1 MTEIANLLQVPLK
14 QGANKRGGTYNRTMK
29 VPDGMKELVHIVA
42 GLQKDVKQMRN
53 VLTLPEAQA
62 YAKRQGPN
70 WEAHEADITGP
81 NGKPDGI
88 NEVFVTDG
96 QGNIKVIN
104 GYKLTV
110 SDYPKRKAY
119 NERYPMQFDENGK
132 AVKQYIGEGEHGP
145 INSYRH
151 NPYSYF
157 NEELNA
163 IEEGPDGLPRYVNQ
177 FDGQYAYL
185 RPEIPAKKFFKVA
198 LFDPVFNEQK
208 EAMKAEFKPIQV
220 ARISSSSLS
229 EAFKELIKKPLYSQ
243 QGYNFDLIK
252 ESDRRKLEKS
262 DGFKNACN
270 EMIKDIVNDKIR
282 LEETQSNINNIIGAV
297 TKKV

>member
-14 QGANKRGGTYNRTMK
+14 RGTNKRGAYNRTMK

-62 YAKRQGPN
+62 YAKRHGPN

-132 AVKQYIGEGEHGP
+132 AVKQYIGEGENGP

-163 IEEGPDGLPRYVNQ
+163 IEEGPDGLPRYSNQ
-177 FDGQYAYL
+177 FDGQYANM
-185 RPEIPAKKFFKVA
+185 RPEISAKKFFKVA
-198 LFDPVFNEQK
+198 LFDPVFANVKDELKQQ
-208 EAMKAEFKPIQV
+208 FQPIIV
-220 ARISSSSLS
+220 ARIASGALS
-229 EAFKELIKKPLYSQ
+229 QAFKDLIKKPLYQ
-243 QGYNFDLIK
+243 QRGLTYDLVK
-252 ESDRRKLEKS
+252 ESDKRKFEKS
-262 DGFKNACN
+262 VDYKNAIN
-270 EMIKDIVNDKIR
+270 EYIR
-282 LEETQSNINNIIGAV
+282 SINFDETAKNQLHEQIQGIIDS
-297 TKKV
+297 KVPAK

>member
-14 QGANKRGGTYNRTMK
+14 QGTNKKGAYNRTMK

-62 YAKRQGPN
+62 YAKRHGPN

-88 NEVFVTDG
+88 NEVSLLI

-104 GYKLTV
+104 GYKLTI

-132 AVKQYIGEGEHGP
+132 AVKQYIGEGENGS

-163 IEEGPDGLPRYVNQ
+163 IEEGPNGLPQYVNQ
-177 FDGQYAYL
+177 FDGQYANL

-282 LEETQSNINNIIGAV
+282 LEETQTIINNIIGAV

>member
-1 MTEIANLLQVPLK
+1 MTEMANLLQVPLK
-14 QGANKRGGTYNRTMK
+14 QGTNKKGAYNRTMK

-104 GYKLTV
+104 GYKLTIT
-110 SDYPKRKAY
+110 DYPKRKAY

-132 AVKQYIGEGEHGP
+132 AVKQYIGEGENGP
-145 INSYRH
+145 INSYRY

-163 IEEGPDGLPRYVNQ
+163 IEEGPDGLPRYSNQ
-177 FDGQYAYL
+177 FDGQYANI
-185 RPEIPAKKFFKVA
+185 RPKISAKKFFKVA
-198 LFDPVFNEQK
+198 LFDPVFANVKDELKHQ
-208 EAMKAEFKPIQV
+208 FQPIIV
-220 ARISSSSLS
+220 ARIASGALS
-229 EAFKELIKKPLYSQ
+229 QAFKDLIKKPLYQ
-243 QGYNFDLIK
+243 QRGLTYDLIK
-252 ESDRRKLEKS
+252 ESDKRKFEKS
-262 DGFKNACN
+262 DDYKNAIN
-270 EMIKDIVNDKIR
+270 EYIR
-282 LEETQSNINNIIGAV
+282 SINYNEPAKNQLQKQIQGIIDSKLPA
-297 TKKV
+297 K

>member
-14 QGANKRGGTYNRTMK
+14 QGTNKKGAYNRTMK

-62 YAKRQGPN
+62 YAKRHGPN
-70 WEAHEADITGP
+70 WEAHEADIMGP

-104 GYKLTV
+104 GYKLTIT
-110 SDYPKRKAY
+110 DYPKRKAY

-132 AVKQYIGEGEHGP
+132 AVKQYIGEGENGP
-145 INSYRH
+145 INSYRY

-163 IEEGPDGLPRYVNQ
+163 VEEGPDGLPRYVNQ
-177 FDGQYAYL
+177 FDGQYANL
-185 RPEIPAKKFFKVA
+185 RPEIPAKKFSKVA

-243 QGYNFDLIK
+243 QGYNFDL
-252 ESDRRKLEKS
+252 
-262 DGFKNACN
+262 
-270 EMIKDIVNDKIR
+270 
-282 LEETQSNINNIIGAV
+282 
-297 TKKV
+297 

>member
-1 MTEIANLLQVPLK
+1 
-14 QGANKRGGTYNRTMK
+14 MK

-62 YAKRQGPN
+62 YAKRHGPN

-104 GYKLTV
+104 GYKLTI

-132 AVKQYIGEGEHGP
+132 AVKQYIGEGENGP

-163 IEEGPDGLPRYVNQ
+163 VEEGPDGLPRYSNQ
-177 FDGQYAYL
+177 FDGQYANI
-185 RPEIPAKKFFKVA
+185 RPEISAKKFFKVA
-198 LFDPVFNEQK
+198 LFDPVFANVKDELKQQ
-208 EAMKAEFKPIQV
+208 FQPIIV
-220 ARISSSSLS
+220 ARIASGALS
-229 EAFKELIKKPLYSQ
+229 QAFKDLIKKPLYQ
-243 QGYNFDLIK
+243 QRGLTYDLVK
-252 ESDRRKLEKS
+252 ESDKRKFEKS
-262 DGFKNACN
+262 DDYKNAIN
-270 EMIKDIVNDKIR
+270 EYIR
-282 LEETQSNINNIIGAV
+282 SINFDETAKNQLHEQIQGIIDS
-297 TKKV
+297 KVPAK

>member
-14 QGANKRGGTYNRTMK
+14 QGTNKKGAYNRTMK

-62 YAKRQGPN
+62 YAKRHGPN

-132 AVKQYIGEGEHGP
+132 AVKQYIGEGENGP
-145 INSYRH
+145 INSYRY

-163 IEEGPDGLPRYVNQ
+163 IEEGPDGLPRYSNQ
-177 FDGQYAYL
+177 FDGQYANI
-185 RPEIPAKKFFKVA
+185 RPEISAKKFFKVA

-270 EMIKDIVNDKIR
+270 EMIKDIANDKIR
-282 LEETQSNINNIIGAV
+282 LGETQIIINNIIGAV

>member
-1 MTEIANLLQVPLK
+1 
-14 QGANKRGGTYNRTMK
+14 MK

-62 YAKRQGPN
+62 YAKRHGPN

-104 GYKLTV
+104 GYKLTM

-132 AVKQYIGEGEHGP
+132 AVKQYIGEGENGP

-163 IEEGPDGLPRYVNQ
+163 IEEGPDGLPRYSNQ
-177 FDGQYAYL
+177 FDGQYANI
-185 RPEIPAKKFFKVA
+185 RPEISAKKLFKVA
-198 LFDPVFNEQK
+198 LFDPVFANVKDELKHQ
-208 EAMKAEFKPIQV
+208 FQPIIV
-220 ARISSSSLS
+220 ARIASGALS
-229 EAFKELIKKPLYSQ
+229 QAFKDLIKKPLYQ
-243 QGYNFDLIK
+243 QRGLTYDLVK
-252 ESDRRKLEKS
+252 ESDKRKFEKS
-262 DGFKNACN
+262 NDYKNAIN
-270 EMIKDIVNDKIR
+270 EYIR
-282 LEETQSNINNIIGAV
+282 SINFDENAKNQLQEQIQGIIDS
-297 TKKV
+297 KVPAK

>member
-14 QGANKRGGTYNRTMK
+14 QGTNKKGAYNRTIK

-62 YAKRQGPN
+62 YAKRHGPN

-104 GYKLTV
+104 GYKLTMT
-110 SDYPKRKAY
+110 DYPKRKAY

-132 AVKQYIGEGEHGP
+132 AVKQYIGEGENGP

-163 IEEGPDGLPRYVNQ
+163 IEEGPNGLPQYVNQ
-177 FDGQYAYL
+177 FDGQYANL

-208 EAMKAEFKPIQV
+208 EAMKAKFKPIQV

-262 DGFKNACN
+262 DDFKNACN

-282 LEETQSNINNIIGAV
+282 LEETQIIINNIIGAV

>member
-14 QGANKRGGTYNRTMK
+14 QGTNKKGAYNRTMK

-62 YAKRQGPN
+62 YAKRHGPN

-104 GYKLTV
+104 GYKLTIT
-110 SDYPKRKAY
+110 DYPKRKAY

-132 AVKQYIGEGEHGP
+132 AVKQYIGEGEDGP
-145 INSYRH
+145 INSYRY

-163 IEEGPDGLPRYVNQ
+163 IEEGADGLPQYSNK
-177 FDGQYAYL
+177 FDGQYANI
-185 RPEIPAKKFFKVA
+185 RPEISAKKFFKVA
-198 LFDPVFNEQK
+198 LFDPVFANVKDELKQQ
-208 EAMKAEFKPIQV
+208 FQPIIV
-220 ARISSSSLS
+220 ARIASGALS
-229 EAFKELIKKPLYSQ
+229 QAFKDLIKKPLYQ
-243 QGYNFDLIK
+243 Q
-252 ESDRRKLEKS
+252 R
-262 DGFKNACN
+262 
-270 EMIKDIVNDKIR
+270 
-282 LEETQSNINNIIGAV
+282 
-297 TKKV
+297 

>member
-14 QGANKRGGTYNRTMK
+14 QGTNKKGPYNRTMK

-62 YAKRQGPN
+62 YAKRHGPN
-70 WEAHEADITGP
+70 WEAREADITGP

-104 GYKLTV
+104 GYKLTM

-119 NERYPMQFDENGK
+119 NERYPIQFDENGK
-132 AVKQYIGEGEHGP
+132 AVKQYIGEGENGP

-163 IEEGPDGLPRYVNQ
+163 IEEGPDGLPRYSNQ
-177 FDGQYAYL
+177 FDDQYANI

-198 LFDPVFNEQK
+198 LFDPV
-208 EAMKAEFKPIQV
+208 
-220 ARISSSSLS
+220 
-229 EAFKELIKKPLYSQ
+229 
-243 QGYNFDLIK
+243 
-252 ESDRRKLEKS
+252 
-262 DGFKNACN
+262 
-270 EMIKDIVNDKIR
+270 
-282 LEETQSNINNIIGAV
+282 
-297 TKKV
+297 

>member
-14 QGANKRGGTYNRTMK
+14 QGTNKKGAYNRTMK

-62 YAKRQGPN
+62 YAKRHGPN

-104 GYKLTV
+104 GYKLTMT
-110 SDYPKRKAY
+110 DYPKRKAY

-163 IEEGPDGLPRYVNQ
+163 IEEGPDGLPQYVNQ
-177 FDGQYAYL
+177 FDGQYANL

>member
-1 MTEIANLLQVPLK
+1 MTEMANLLQVPLK
-14 QGANKRGGTYNRTMK
+14 QGTNKKSVYNRTMK

-104 GYKLTV
+104 GYKLTIT
-110 SDYPKRKAY
+110 DYPKRKAY

-132 AVKQYIGEGEHGP
+132 AVKQYIGEGENGP
-145 INSYRH
+145 INSYRY

-163 IEEGPDGLPRYVNQ
+163 IEEGPDGLPQYSNQ
-177 FDGQYAYL
+177 FDGQYANI
-185 RPEIPAKKFFKVA
+185 RPEISAKKFFKVA
-198 LFDPVFNEQK
+198 LFDPVFANVKDELKQQ
-208 EAMKAEFKPIQV
+208 FQPIIV
-220 ARISSSSLS
+220 ARIASGALS
-229 EAFKELIKKPLYSQ
+229 QAFKDLIKKPLYQ
-243 QGYNFDLIK
+243 QRGLTYDLVK
-252 ESDRRKLEKS
+252 ELDKRKFEKS
-262 DGFKNACN
+262 DDYKNAIN
-270 EMIKDIVNDKIR
+270 EYIR
-282 LEETQSNINNIIGAV
+282 SINYNEPAKNQLQEQIQGIIDS
-297 TKKV
+297 KVPAK

>member
-1 MTEIANLLQVPLK
+1 
-14 QGANKRGGTYNRTMK
+14 
-29 VPDGMKELVHIVA
+29 
-42 GLQKDVKQMRN
+42 
-53 VLTLPEAQA
+53 
-62 YAKRQGPN
+62 
-70 WEAHEADITGP
+70 
-81 NGKPDGI
+81 
-88 NEVFVTDG
+88 
-96 QGNIKVIN
+96 
-104 GYKLTV
+104 
-110 SDYPKRKAY
+110 
-119 NERYPMQFDENGK
+119 MQFDENGK

-177 FDGQYAYL
+177 FDGQYANL

-229 EAFKELIKKPLYSQ
+229 EAFKELIKKPLYPQ
-243 QGYNFDLIK
+243 Q
-252 ESDRRKLEKS
+252 
-262 DGFKNACN
+262 
-270 EMIKDIVNDKIR
+270 
-282 LEETQSNINNIIGAV
+282 
-297 TKKV
+297 

>member
-14 QGANKRGGTYNRTMK
+14 QGTNKKGAYNRTMK

-62 YAKRQGPN
+62 YAKRHGPN

-104 GYKLTV
+104 GYKLTMT
-110 SDYPKRKAY
+110 DYPKRKAY

-132 AVKQYIGEGEHGP
+132 AVKQYIGKGENGP

-163 IEEGPDGLPRYVNQ
+163 IEEGPDGLPRYSNQ
-177 FDGQYAYL
+177 FDGQYANL

-282 LEETQSNINNIIGAV
+282 LEETQIIINNIIGAV

>member
-14 QGANKRGGTYNRTMK
+14 QGTNKKGAYNRTMK

-62 YAKRQGPN
+62 YAKRHGPN

-104 GYKLTV
+104 GYKLTMT
-110 SDYPKRKAY
+110 DYPKRKAY
-119 NERYPMQFDENGK
+119 NEHYPMQFDENGK
-132 AVKQYIGEGEHGP
+132 AVKQYIGEGENGP

-163 IEEGPDGLPRYVNQ
+163 IEEGPDGLPRYSNQ
-177 FDGQYAYL
+177 FDGQYANL

-198 LFDPVFNEQK
+198 LFDPVFANVKDELKQQ
-208 EAMKAEFKPIQV
+208 FQPIIV
-220 ARISSSSLS
+220 ARIASGALS
-229 EAFKELIKKPLYSQ
+229 QAFKDLIKKPLYQ
-243 QGYNFDLIK
+243 QRGLTYDLVK
-252 ESDRRKLEKS
+252 ESDKRKFEKS
-262 DGFKNACN
+262 DDYKN
-270 EMIKDIVNDKIR
+270 E
-282 LEETQSNINNIIGAV
+282 L
-297 TKKV
+297 

>member
-14 QGANKRGGTYNRTMK
+14 QGTNKKGAYNRTMK

-62 YAKRQGPN
+62 YAKRHGPN
-70 WEAHEADITGP
+70 WEAHETDITGP

-88 NEVFVTDG
+88 KEVFVTDG

-104 GYKLTV
+104 GYKLTMT
-110 SDYPKRKAY
+110 DYPKRKAY
-119 NERYPMQFDENGK
+119 NEHYPIKFDENGK
-132 AVKQYIGEGEHGP
+132 AVKQYIREGENGP

-163 IEEGPDGLPRYVNQ
+163 IEEGPDGLPRYSNQ
-177 FDGQYAYL
+177 FDGQYANI

-252 ESDRRKLEKS
+252 ESDKRKLEKS

-282 LEETQSNINNIIGAV
+282 LEETQIIINNIIGAV

>member
-1 MTEIANLLQVPLK
+1 
-14 QGANKRGGTYNRTMK
+14 MK

-62 YAKRQGPN
+62 YAKRHGPN

-104 GYKLTV
+104 GYKLTI

-132 AVKQYIGEGEHGP
+132 AVKQYIGEGENGP

-163 IEEGPDGLPRYVNQ
+163 IEEGPDGLPRYSNQ
-177 FDGQYAYL
+177 FDGQYANI
-185 RPEIPAKKFFKVA
+185 RPEISAKKFFKVA
-198 LFDPVFNEQK
+198 LFDPVFANVKDELKQQ
-208 EAMKAEFKPIQV
+208 FQPIIV
-220 ARISSSSLS
+220 ARIASGALS
-229 EAFKELIKKPLYSQ
+229 QAFKDLIKKPLYQ
-243 QGYNFDLIK
+243 QRGLTYDLVK
-252 ESDRRKLEKS
+252 ESDKRKFEKS
-262 DGFKNACN
+262 DDYKNAIN
-270 EMIKDIVNDKIR
+270 EYIR
-282 LEETQSNINNIIGAV
+282 SINFDETAKNQLHEQIQGIIDS
-297 TKKV
+297 KVPAK